1 MAMSGHLHLVTG
13 GDRGHLAQPR
23 LSIRIVLAEDHIAV
37 RRNLKALLDREEGMT
52 VVSEA
57 ADLQTAA
64 RNVHGDRPHVLVLDL
79 EMPGG
84 SSLETVARLRCLAP
98 DTEIVVLTM
107 EPSPILARRAL
118 ETGAAGFVLKDRAD
132 DELPQAI
139 RTAAAGGE
147 YVSPRV
153 TDGLDALR
161 RGAGGGG

>member
-57 ADLQTAA
+57 ADLQTAE
-64 RNVHGDRPHVLVLDL
+64 RNVHADRPNVLVLDL

-84 SSLETVARLRCLAP
+84 SSLEAVARLRCLAP

-107 EPSPILARRAL
+107 ERSPILARRAL
-118 ETGAAGFVLKDRAD
+118 EPVPPVSCSRTGPTTNCLRQSGRRRPAESTSAPASPTAWMRSAGA
-132 DELPQAI
+132 P
-139 RTAAAGGE
+139 
-147 YVSPRV
+147 
-153 TDGLDALR
+153 
-161 RGAGGGG
+161 AGGG